1 MKCVIGYIIQYDEQF
16 HQIMSIGHE
25 EELAVKRRTIDKAEW
40 RIEEQDRL
48 FKSTYEDKANGVL
61 SESFFKM
68 LADNYEREQAE
79 LREIVAKLT
88 AENEQQKEQADNL
101 DRFIEKVHKYFDL
114 QELTPTLLN
123 DMVKRVEVYAL
134 QTVDGHRTQ
143 QIDIYY
149 DLVGFLPLS
158 LFQEEMQYGIA

>member
-1 MKCVIGYIIQYDEQF
+1 M
-16 HQIMSIGHE
+16 
-25 EELAVKRRTIDKAEW
+25 
-40 RIEEQDRL
+40 

-114 QELTPTLLN
+114 
-123 DMVKRVEVYAL
+123 
-134 QTVDGHRTQ
+134 
-143 QIDIYY
+143 
-149 DLVGFLPLS
+149 
-158 LFQEEMQYGIA
+158 